1 MILKLLLGLR
11 DNRHMVDVVKVNGE
25 TRPVLGVSHPQE
37 GDKRANI
44 VRQWGMSA
52 ESPRREPPA
61 TIDQPL
67 PQRSQA
73 ILSYQVGPQVR
84 QRINGG
90 LDALPD
96 SRQRSGTGTKERVR
110 RMYPDE

>member
-25 TRPVLGVSHPQE
+25 TRPVLGVSHPQDE
-37 GDKRANI
+37 DKRANI
-44 VRQWGMSA
+44 LRQWGMPA

-67 PQRSQA
+67 PQRSQT

-84 QRINGG
+84 QRVNGG
-90 LDALPD
+90 LDALAD
-96 SRQRSGTGTKERVR
+96 SRQRNGPGTKERVR
-110 RMYPDE
+110 RVYPDE

>member
-11 DNRHMVDVVKVNGE
+11 DNRHMVDVVKINGE

-37 GDKRANI
+37 EDKRAN
-44 VRQWGMSA
+44 VLRQWGMPA
-52 ESPRREPPA
+52 ESPRREPLA

-67 PQRSQA
+67 PQRSQT

-84 QRINGG
+84 QRVNGG
-90 LDALPD
+90 IDALAD
-96 SRQRSGTGTKERVR
+96 SRQRNSSGVKERVR
-110 RMYPDE
+110 LGYPDE